1 MKQPMSNE
9 SVGCEVEEVT
19 VSNKIPAFVPAQ
31 KVNIANEKSA
41 QAESCHLSHDT
52 AMMIKEMETLFAFPE
67 ESVVHNFYKCTSGHC
82 QHLTA
87 QEQSRLKPS
96 RDRFIHSWLFD
107 KGLNLCRKIGLAWL
121 GYQEGKGMFCF
132 LCKKHNTENQQNK
145 SKVFNAT
152 PSIRFK
158 KTALQDHLSTQQ
170 HKDAVEAEMLG
181 RVSVFHKEVEER
193 KVVKEDVMFK
203 AFMAAYWVIKEE
215 ISNSKFSSLIKLL
228 TLLGLDHMKH
238 FQYTAQ
244 GSVREIF
251 SALGA
256 ALQDKLLENVKKAHC
271 FGLLSDEVTDVSVL
285 EMLIT
290 FIQFFDNKTGN
301 VETRFLFVE
310 DVLKNS
316 SPANAETI
324 FSVLTS
330 QLTKIGLEVK
340 NCSSL
345 VSDGDAVMTGLC
357 GGVAARLKEVN
368 PRLISMHCLCHK
380 LALACTDTS
389 AQIENIKNV
398 ELWLRQL
405 WKLLDNSPKR
415 TAMYLKVQ
423 INMKSLV
430 LSDKSKKVVAK
441 NFKKACQTRWLS
453 FDAATQAIH
462 DDFLALQQT
471 LRQLKDNDAVACGL
485 LSKIDSSKF
494 IGTIYI
500 LKEILP
506 VLASL
511 SKNFQR
517 GLLNFSHIEP
527 SIAYTTHK
535 LTEIAD
541 SKSAI
546 AALKKDLEGCLSTCE
561 LHLTDPQ
568 ENQLTG
574 LLNKYVAAL
583 KENIHRRFDGDLPI
597 VSAFSIFNPLTLPQ
611 SGSGAFKAHGTKQV
625 KTLAVHFFQ
634 GDQEEKA
641 KQEQLLAEWEEFKFD
656 MHTWRHDISE
666 EVKVSH
672 LETATE
678 WCLKRLI
685 SLKTTYS
692 SVFPALANIA
702 EVCLSMP
709 VSNAWPERG
718 CSALKRIKTRL
729 RNRLSVDMLQSLLII
744 SINGPELRTM
754 ECEALITAAVEK
766 WRSQKRKRKI
776 PKHGHAASAAASA
789 LPQMDTNELSDACVQ
804 TNTVALQL
812 LSDDGNGSEV
822 EIASAALNLTA
833 DTNCREEADSAYD
846 SECDDFNDMIF

>member
-1 MKQPMSNE
+1 MENVIHETTLSNE

-107 KGLNLCRKIGLAWL
+107 KSLNLCRKTGLAWL
-121 GYQEGKGMFCF
+121 VYQEGKGMFCF
-132 LCKKHNTENQQNK
+132 LCKKHSTENQQNK

-215 ISNSKFSSLIKLL
+215 ISNRKFSSLIELL

-251 SALGA
+251 LALGA

-290 FIQFFDNKTGN
+290 FIQHFDNKTGN
-301 VETRFLFVE
+301 VETRVLFVE

-316 SPANAETI
+316 SSANAETI

-345 VSDGDAVMTGLC
+345 VSDGAAVMTGLR

-389 AQIENIKNV
+389 AQIEYIKNV
-398 ELWLRQL
+398 ELVNVSITTPCRY
-405 WKLLDNSPKR
+405 N
-415 TAMYLKVQ
+415 
-423 INMKSLV
+423 V
-430 LSDKSKKVVAK
+430 L
-441 NFKKACQTRWLS
+441 
-453 FDAATQAIH
+453 
-462 DDFLALQQT
+462 
-471 LRQLKDNDAVACGL
+471 
-485 LSKIDSSKF
+485 
-494 IGTIYI
+494 
-500 LKEILP
+500 
-506 VLASL
+506 
-511 SKNFQR
+511 
-517 GLLNFSHIEP
+517 
-527 SIAYTTHK
+527 
-535 LTEIAD
+535 
-541 SKSAI
+541 
-546 AALKKDLEGCLSTCE
+546 
-561 LHLTDPQ
+561 
-568 ENQLTG
+568 
-574 LLNKYVAAL
+574 
-583 KENIHRRFDGDLPI
+583 
-597 VSAFSIFNPLTLPQ
+597 
-611 SGSGAFKAHGTKQV
+611 
-625 KTLAVHFFQ
+625 
-634 GDQEEKA
+634 
-641 KQEQLLAEWEEFKFD
+641 
-656 MHTWRHDISE
+656 
-666 EVKVSH
+666 
-672 LETATE
+672 
-678 WCLKRLI
+678 
-685 SLKTTYS
+685 
-692 SVFPALANIA
+692 
-702 EVCLSMP
+702 
-709 VSNAWPERG
+709 
-718 CSALKRIKTRL
+718 
-729 RNRLSVDMLQSLLII
+729 
-744 SINGPELRTM
+744 
-754 ECEALITAAVEK
+754 
-766 WRSQKRKRKI
+766 
-776 PKHGHAASAAASA
+776 
-789 LPQMDTNELSDACVQ
+789 
-804 TNTVALQL
+804 
-812 LSDDGNGSEV
+812 
-822 EIASAALNLTA
+822 
-833 DTNCREEADSAYD
+833 
-846 SECDDFNDMIF
+846 